1 MKPAHVVE
9 TSAQVR
15 HATGTRAEWLEARRA
30 LLAKEKELTRR
41 SDELALERQAL
52 PWVRIEKSYRL
63 WTETG
68 SASLEE
74 LFGGR
79 TQLLVYHFM
88 FGPEYE
94 AGCTSCSSIA
104 DGFDGLAVHLAQ
116 KGVTL
121 AAVSRAPIE
130 KLLAYRRRM
139 GWTFPW
145 ASSFG
150 SDFNFDFGVSFT
162 ETQQSDGEI
171 EYNYRREPA
180 WLVRDGEGIASR
192 MRGTP
197 VGDAAARSGTDVA
210 TYARERPGL
219 SAFALQDGAIHHSYS
234 CFARGLDAL
243 WGIYAWLD
251 RAPLGRNESGYWLRR
266 RDEYGAPQGGGC
278 AGCA

>member
-9 TSAQVR
+9 ATAQVR

-41 SDELALERQAL
+41 SDELARERRAL
-52 PWVRIEKSYRL
+52 PWVRIEKSYRF

-74 LFGGR
+74 LFRGR

-94 AGCTSCSSIA
+94 AGCTSCSSIS
-104 DGFDGLAVHLAQ
+104 DGFDGLAVHLAE

-139 GWTFPW
+139 GWKFPW

-162 ETQQSDGEI
+162 EAQQTDGDI
-171 EYNYRREPA
+171 DYNYRREPA
-180 WLVRDGEGIASR
+180 WPVRDGEGIASR

-210 TYARERPGL
+210 TYARERPGM
-219 SAFALQDGAIHHSYS
+219 SAFALQDGAIHHTYS

-266 RDEYGAPQGGGC
+266 RDEYGAPQGEGC